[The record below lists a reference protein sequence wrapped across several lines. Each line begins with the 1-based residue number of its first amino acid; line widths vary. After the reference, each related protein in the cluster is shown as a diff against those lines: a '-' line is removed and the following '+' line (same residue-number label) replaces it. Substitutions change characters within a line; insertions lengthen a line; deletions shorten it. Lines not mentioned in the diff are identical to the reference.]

1 MQMPF
6 QWGPAGQKLTPSQA
20 KAMRD
25 VASALAARKGTPQNV
40 GEGLA
45 SVGDAL
51 LYNSNMARAGEAESA
66 GMSQVAQA
74 LAEARASGGSDGF
87 LDVMGNEWASPA
99 QQLVAGELYKRSIPD
114 YQTFESGGDILRW
127 NQNDPESQPS
137 VFYDGPEAPRKPPQ
151 VETRYNPET
160 GMDEKVQWD
169 ETAGDWAPFGG
180 QKAPSGPLVTVTTG
194 EGADGELNKA
204 LSKAEGDAWA
214 GYKTAAAVSSS
225 NAQDFG
231 VLKELMTISPQGPIV
246 GPLAEA
252 FKGFN
257 SAGDAFQSI
266 VKRIA
271 PTLRAPG
278 SGATS
283 DIEYD
288 GMLQSLPSLK
298 NAPEGNTMILS
309 IMEAKAQINM
319 ERGRIVTAYQNGEM
333 DIREARIAMDEL
345 NSRSIMTPEMRRALD
360 GIGATGTPDDKDAPK
375 VGEVVDGY
383 EYLGGNPASPTS
395 WKKR

>member
-6 QWGPAGQKLTPSQA
+6 QWGPSGQKLTPSQA

-74 LAEARASGGSDGF
+74 LADARASGGSDGF

-137 VFYDGPEAPRKPPQ
+137 VFYDGPDPQ
-151 VETRYNPET
+151 PKMPSSYEEFVLTQENPAFGEFL
-160 GMDEKVQWD
+160 K
-169 ETAGDWAPFGG
+169 AG
-180 QKAPSGPLVTVTTG
+180 KTPLVQVNTG
-194 EGADGELNKA
+194 EGSDAALDKA
-204 LSKAEGDAWA
+204 LSGEEGKMWST
-214 GYKTAAAVSSS
+214 YKQASSVSSS

-231 VLKELMTISPQGPIV
+231 VLKELMTVAPQGPIV
-246 GPLAEA
+246 GPLAET
-252 FKGFN
+252 FKGFS

-283 DIEYD
+283 DIEYQ
-288 GMLQSLPSLK
+288 GMLDSLPSLK
-298 NAPEGNTMILS
+298 NAPEGNAMILS
-309 IMEAKAQINM
+309 IMEAKAQVNM

-333 DIREARIAMDEL
+333 SVGEARQAMDEL
-345 NSRSIMTPEMRRALD
+345 NSRSIITPEMRQALL
-360 GIGATGTPDDKDAPK
+360 GIGATGTPDDKEAPQ